1 MVSGDGMWSSVQTCM
16 AVTVL
21 ATLIGLPACST
32 TATSRYRDIEVD
44 LRSAVQA
51 SALGPR
57 DLIHIRVYQHAD
69 LTADFAISPTGE
81 IDFPLVGKL
90 TVEGLVPSQVS
101 ALVKRKL
108 SEGFIKRPHVNVQVK
123 AFNSKKVF
131 VLGKVKKPGR
141 FTYSDSMTVIEAVTL
156 AGGFGDLAERNYTI
170 VTRAGRRIAV
180 PVEKIMQG
188 LAANFRL
195 QPADIV
201 YVPETIL

>member
-1 MVSGDGMWSSVQTCM
+1 MSC
-16 AVTVL
+16 L
-21 ATLIGLPACST
+21 AACST
-32 TATSRYRDIEVD
+32 TATSKYRDIEVD

-57 DLIHIRVYQHAD
+57 DLIQIRVYQHPD
-69 LTADFAISPTGE
+69 LTADFEISPTGE
-81 IDFPLVGKL
+81 IDFPLVGKI

-101 ALVKRKL
+101 AVIKRKL
-108 SEGFIKRPHVNVQVK
+108 SEGYIKKPHVNVQVK

-131 VLGKVKKPGR
+131 VLGKVQKPGR

-156 AGGFGDLAERNYTI
+156 AGGFGGLAERNYTI

-195 QPADIV
+195 QPGDIV

>member
-1 MVSGDGMWSSVQTCM
+1 M
-16 AVTVL
+16 
-21 ATLIGLPACST
+21 PACSS
-32 TATSRYRDIEVD
+32 TASSRYRDIEVD

-57 DLIHIRVYQHAD
+57 DLIQVRVYQHKD
-69 LTADFAISPTGE
+69 LTADFEISPTGE

-90 TVEGLVPSQVS
+90 TVEGLVPSQVAS
-101 ALVKRKL
+101 LIKRKL
-108 SEGFIKRPHVNVQVK
+108 SEGYIKKPHVNVQVK

-156 AGGFGDLAERNYTI
+156 AGGFGNLAERNYTI
-170 VTRAGRRIAV
+170 VTRAGRRIPV

-195 QPADIV
+195 QPGDIV
-201 YVPETIL
+201 YIPETIL

>member
-1 MVSGDGMWSSVQTCM
+1 MPRIHQASAAALLLTGIMLCHS
-16 AVTVL
+16 
-21 ATLIGLPACST
+21 CST

-57 DLIHIRVYQHAD
+57 DLIQIRVYQHKD
-69 LTADFAISPTGE
+69 LTADFEISPTGE
-81 IDFPLVGKL
+81 IDFPLIGTL
-90 TVEGLVPSQVS
+90 TVEGMVPSQV
-101 ALVKRKL
+101 ATLVKRKL
-108 SEGFIKRPHVNVQVK
+108 SEGFIKSPHVNVQVK

-131 VLGKVKKPGR
+131 VLGRVQKPGR
-141 FTYSDSMTVIEAVTL
+141 FAYSDSMTVIEAVTL
-156 AGGFGDLAERNYTI
+156 AGGFADLAERNYTI
-170 VTRAGRRIAV
+170 VTRGDRRIPV

-195 QPADIV
+195 QPGDIV